1 MKLRREGH
9 LEITCLES
17 SDMVGE
23 AFQQG
28 GCVRSVKNG
37 PRNGPQRPIVR
48 LKEAYL
54 TNGFESQR
62 KAQRE

>member
-1 MKLRREGH
+1 
-9 LEITCLES
+9 
-17 SDMVGE
+17 MVDE

-28 GCVRSVKNG
+28 GCVRSVENG
-37 PRNGPQRPIVR
+37 PRKGPQRPMVR

-54 TNGFESQR
+54 THGFESQR

>member
-1 MKLRREGH
+1 
-9 LEITCLES
+9 
-17 SDMVGE
+17 MVGE

-28 GCVRSVKNG
+28 GCVRSVENG
-37 PRNGPQRPIVR
+37 PRKGPQRPMVR

-54 TNGFESQR
+54 THGFKSQR